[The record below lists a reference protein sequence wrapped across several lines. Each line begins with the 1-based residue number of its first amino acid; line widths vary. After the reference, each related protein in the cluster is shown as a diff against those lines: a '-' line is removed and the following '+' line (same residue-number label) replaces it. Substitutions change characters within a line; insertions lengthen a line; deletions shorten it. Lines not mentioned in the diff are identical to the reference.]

1 MRRPYPEI
9 YMSTVTAAEHETT
22 ANLDEATKAALH
34 RLLRAI
40 ADNKLL
46 LGYHYGEWTFG
57 TPVLEAAVANCSLA
71 QSELGHL
78 RLLDG
83 ILKKSFGDDPDA
95 VLANRAPEAFAN
107 VRYLD
112 HGLPGWTECVA
123 MNAVVDFAITTLLNT
138 MHDSSFRPVRN
149 SVDKML
155 DEERYHVHHGRGWVR
170 TWAALGDEEQAAL
183 SAQLG
188 IALAHVAEWF
198 GPAGEPD
205 DEALVAAGI
214 KTSTN
219 AEILQ
224 LVQAELDRLASDVGL
239 SLPGADVPTFESWT
253 PAYRRVSSTGP
264 DSEILSHLRGDS
276 NDLFKLG

>member
-1 MRRPYPEI
+1 
-9 YMSTVTAAEHETT
+9 MSTVTTPEYETT
-22 ANLDEATKAALH
+22 KELDEATKAALH

-83 ILKKSFGDDPDA
+83 ILKKSFGDDPEA
-95 VLANRAPEAFAN
+95 VLANRAPEAYAN

-123 MNAVVDFAITTLLNT
+123 MNAVVDFAITTLLNA
-138 MHDSSFRPVRN
+138 MHNSSFRPVRH

-155 DEERYHVHHGRGWVR
+155 DEERYHVHHGRGWLR
-170 TWAALGDEEQAAL
+170 TWAAQGDEERMAL
-183 SAQLG
+183 SEQLG
-188 IALAHVAEWF
+188 IALTHVAEWF
-198 GPAGEPD
+198 GPAGETD
-205 DEALVAAGI
+205 DQALVAAGI

-219 AEILQ
+219 TEIFQ
-224 LVQAELDRLASDVGL
+224 MVQAEVGRLAAEVGL
-239 SLPGADVPTFESWT
+239 SLPEAEVLVFDSWT
-253 PAYRRVSSTGP
+253 PVNRRVGPTGP
-264 DSEILSHLRGDS
+264 DAEILSHLRGDS

>member
-1 MRRPYPEI
+1 M
-9 YMSTVTAAEHETT
+9 TT
-22 ANLDEATKAALH
+22 ATPPEYETAKDLDEATKAALH

-40 ADNKLL
+40 ADTKLL

-83 ILKKSFGDDPDA
+83 ILKKFFGDDPDA
-95 VLANRAPEAFAN
+95 LLADRDPEAFAN

-112 HGLPGWTECVA
+112 HDLPGWAECVA

-138 MHDSSFRPVRN
+138 MHDSSFRPVRQ

-155 DEERYHVHHGRGWVR
+155 DEERYHVHHGRGWLR
-170 TWAALGDEEQAAL
+170 TWAARGDEERAAL
-183 SAQLG
+183 SAQAG
-188 IALAHVAEWF
+188 AALAHVAEWF
-198 GPAGEPD
+198 GPAGEAD

-219 AEILQ
+219 TDILEVVRAEI
-224 LVQAELDRLASDVGL
+224 DRLASDVGL
-239 SLPGADVPTFESWT
+239 SLPETEAADFGSWT
-253 PAYRRVSSTGP
+253 PESRRSGP
-264 DSEILSHLRGDS
+264 GGPEAEILSHLRGDR
-276 NDLFKLG
+276 NDLFKLS

>member
-1 MRRPYPEI
+1 
-9 YMSTVTAAEHETT
+9 MSTATTPEYETT
-22 ANLDEATKAALH
+22 KDLDEATKAALH

-40 ADNKLL
+40 ADTKLL

-83 ILKKSFGDDPDA
+83 ILKKFFGDDPDA
-95 VLANRAPEAFAN
+95 LLADRDPEAFAN

-112 HGLPGWTECVA
+112 HDLAGWTECVA

-138 MHDSSFRPVRN
+138 MHDSSFRPVRQ

-155 DEERYHVHHGRGWVR
+155 DEERYHVHHGRGWLR
-170 TWAALGDEEQAAL
+170 TWAARGDEEGAAL
-183 SAQLG
+183 SAQVG
-188 IALAHVAEWF
+188 AALAHVAEWF
-198 GPAGEPD
+198 GPAGEAD

-219 AEILQ
+219 ADILEVVRAEI
-224 LVQAELDRLASDVGL
+224 DRLASDVGL
-239 SLPGADVPTFESWT
+239 SLPEAKAADFSSWT
-253 PAYRRVSSTGP
+253 PESRRIGP
-264 DSEILSHLRGDS
+264 DGPEAEILSHLRGDR
-276 NDLFKLG
+276 NDLFKLS